1 MEGGCGMSYLSPEQ
15 VSKLLEPIHPRRV
28 SSRDG
33 LAYVEAHD
41 VKAHL
46 TRIFGFARWSS
57 EVLEQHLIVERQ
69 VQTRG
74 GKDAFYVCYR
84 SLVRLTVCA
93 PDGTV
98 LARYTEGHVG
108 DSTHPVQGDA
118 HGNALTNSES
128 YALKRCAIALGD
140 QFGLS
145 LYNRG
150 QTSRIVGKTLV
161 AMPAQPDAPAA
172 DVDVPQIYPE
182 DQAAEPAT
190 EPEPAAEPAP
200 ESAAEQAQVEPI
212 APGGSKEEIAA
223 ALVERLHALDF
234 TQPRG
239 VVLRAVTALKIEAGR
254 ARILTYKVATGEGG
268 ELPLGVLMDRAVSQ
282 VAAA

>member
-69 VQTRG
+69 VQTKG

-84 SLVRLTVCA
+84 SLVQLTVCA

-161 AMPAQPDAPAA
+161 AMPGEGAAAAA
-172 DVDVPQIYPE
+172 DVDVDLPQVHPE
-182 DQAAEPAT
+182 DQSVEA
-190 EPEPAAEPAP
+190 EPEPAPAAP
-200 ESAAEQAQVEPI
+200 EPAAEQAQVEPI